1 MVLCLS
7 NQSPSD
13 RYSLGYMTS
22 KAYLE
27 PQQKIIFKLQ
37 LLLFKWGAKKRR
49 RRRRRRSATRLYD
62 CRPSSWNKGHRRLL
76 NNYPTKAFLSK
87 HGLHQQLIYQ

>member
-37 LLLFKWGAKKRR
+37 LLLFKWGAKKKKKKKKKKR
-49 RRRRRRSATRLYD
+49 Y
-62 CRPSSWNKGHRRLL
+62 
-76 NNYPTKAFLSK
+76 KAL
-87 HGLHQQLIYQ
+87 